1 MVALAE
7 GFIRTRMENGEY
19 IFYADES
26 GDHSLTAV
34 DRGFPIFVLSICGF
48 RIPDY
53 CRKVVPAF
61 QQLKFRYFGHDMV
74 VLHEREIRKQTGDF
88 VLLSDRALR
97 ERFMDDLTDVIRA
110 SQFKIFSV
118 TIDKDKLSSDFFPE
132 NPYVIALRY
141 CLEEIYRHLKSKK
154 YLQDGII
161 LFLSAGARRRI
172 VILNWNSGELL
183 MGRIVFAKRFPD
195 FK

>member
-1 MVALAE
+1 
-7 GFIRTRMENGEY
+7 MENGEY

-26 GDHSLTAV
+26 GDHSLTTV

-97 ERFMDDLTDVIRA
+97 ERF
-110 SQFKIFSV
+110 
-118 TIDKDKLSSDFFPE
+118 
-132 NPYVIALRY
+132 
-141 CLEEIYRHLKSKK
+141 
-154 YLQDGII
+154 
-161 LFLSAGARRRI
+161 
-172 VILNWNSGELL
+172 
-183 MGRIVFAKRFPD
+183 PD
-195 FK
+195 FKLDLQIRNRIRQECNSLI